1 MIFCHF
7 RDDVVALER
16 IAHEFC
22 EDQASSGVLYCE
34 VRYCPH
40 LLCTAHNCMMNG
52 RPDDED
58 NEVPNMLLKKGVS
71 PRDVVQAVCRGL
83 HRGERD
89 FGVKVRSILCCM
101 RPEPG
106 NNMFTFYRP
115 LWVEK
120 RYDWSMVFKAT
131 MNQS

>member
-1 MIFCHF
+1 
-7 RDDVVALER
+7 
-16 IAHEFC
+16 
-22 EDQASSGVLYCE
+22 
-34 VRYCPH
+34 
-40 LLCTAHNCMMNG
+40 MMNG

-106 NNMFTFYRP
+106 NNMFTFYWP
-115 LWVEK
+115 LWVDN
-120 RYDWSMVFKAT
+120 RYDWSMVFKAA
-131 MNQS
+131 MSQS